1 MKRVCSTLIFVL
13 ILGLASA
20 RADDADTLKGTW
32 KFTTINAGGVPVAA
46 EIVKTLELKLS
57 KDDLELSGSALK
69 ETIKSKVTL
78 DEKSKSFDFEPVSG
92 PEKGKVS
99 KGLYEFMTVK
109 ADKADKADKITLR
122 IYFSQPGGERPKK
135 IEETVAEGHFLW
147 VLEKSK

>member
-1 MKRVCSTLIFVL
+1 MTRNCPLLALGL
-13 ILGLASA
+13 ILVVANA

-32 KFTTINAGGVPVAA
+32 KFITVNVSGAPVAA

-57 KDDLELSGSALK
+57 KDELELSGSALK

-99 KGLYEFMTVK
+99 KGLYELK
-109 ADKADKADKITLR
+109 AEKADKITLK

-147 VLEKSK
+147 FLEKSK